1 MSHAVGSVRRA
12 LRRRRQPSSERPTSA
27 TRRRSPCRWSKRQRA
42 PACARLASRMAR
54 SAGSSA
60 SSGAA
65 ASAAISRSRSRSAS
79 PTAGGR
85 AAGVGGADVSGA
97 AFRPPGRRGLRGK
110 IAIARLLQRLCRV
123 EAILLPARRRPDG
136 QKRTPGGTIAS
147 QDGGAPNGREEL
159 TSGGPMG
166 MVPAFM
172 RSFRASQVLMAL
184 ACWSLATPVHAWDD
198 PAAGLAARARAE
210 CETGRRATDRQV
222 RKDHFDRGQA
232 LAERAVALNDTS
244 ADAHFALFCN
254 LGELMR
260 LDGETLSQVFQLRR
274 LMAEVD
280 RTLELDPNH
289 VDAMAAKGTLLVRL
303 PRLLGGDS
311 VKGEAMLRQV
321 LLRDPNAFT
330 TRLALANVCEA
341 RGDRQEALAFAAR
354 ALQIAR
360 EQGRA
365 DKVAEAQAALSELRA
380 TR

>member
-1 MSHAVGSVRRA
+1 MRPLSGMSHAVGSVRRA

-85 AAGVGGADVSGA
+85 AAGGADVSGA

-184 ACWSLATPVHAWDD
+184 ACWSLATPARAWDD
-198 PAAGLAARARAE
+198 PVAGLAARAR
-210 CETGRRATDRQV
+210 
-222 RKDHFDRGQA
+222 
-232 LAERAVALNDTS
+232 AERAVALNDTS

-274 LMAEVD
+274 LMAEVN

-289 VDAMAAKGTLLVRL
+289 V
-303 PRLLGGDS
+303 
-311 VKGEAMLRQV
+311 
-321 LLRDPNAFT
+321 
-330 TRLALANVCEA
+330 
-341 RGDRQEALAFAAR
+341 
-354 ALQIAR
+354 
-360 EQGRA
+360 
-365 DKVAEAQAALSELRA
+365 
-380 TR
+380 